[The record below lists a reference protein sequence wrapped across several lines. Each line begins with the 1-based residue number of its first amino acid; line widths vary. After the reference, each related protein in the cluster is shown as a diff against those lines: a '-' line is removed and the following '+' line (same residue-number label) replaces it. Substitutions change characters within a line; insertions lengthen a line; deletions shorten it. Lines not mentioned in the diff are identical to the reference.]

1 VADDLSVR
9 YCRAVQGDQL
19 SRQNISS
26 GYAFE
31 DTYGYSRAVR
41 VGNQVFVSGTTARPP
56 QLGGDAYVQAKAAL
70 AMIAE
75 ALAKAGARMQH
86 VVRTVVYVID
96 MADIEHVA
104 RAHLDVFDHIRPVST
119 LVQVS
124 ALTPASARVEIEATA
139 IICD

>member
-1 VADDLSVR
+1 ML
-9 YCRAVQGDQL
+9 
-19 SRQNISS
+19 RQNVSS

-41 VGNQVFVSGTTARPP
+41 VGAQVFVSGTTARPP

-70 AMIAE
+70 AIIAD
-75 ALAKAGARMQH
+75 ALAETGAGMQH

-96 MADIEHVA
+96 MADTQHVA
-104 RAHLDVFDHIRPVST
+104 RAHSEAFVQIRPVST

-124 ALTPASARVEIEATA
+124 ALAPGSARVEIKATA

>member
-1 VADDLSVR
+1 LP
-9 YCRAVQGDQL
+9 
-19 SRQNISS
+19 RQNISS

-56 QLGGDAYVQAKAAL
+56 ELGGDAYVQAKAAL
-70 AMIAE
+70 EIIAD
-75 ALAKAGARMQH
+75 ALAKTGAGMRH
-86 VVRTVVYVID
+86 VVRTVVYVMD
-96 MADIEHVA
+96 MADTPHIA
-104 RAHLDVFDHIRPVST
+104 RAHSEAFDQIRPAST

-124 ALTPASARVEIEATA
+124 ALAPASARVEIEVTA

>member
-1 VADDLSVR
+1 M
-9 YCRAVQGDQL
+9 

-41 VGNQVFVSGTTARPP
+41 AGSHVFVSGTTARSPE
-56 QLGGDAYVQAKAAL
+56 LGGDTYCQARAAL
-70 AMIAE
+70 KMIAD
-75 ALAKAGARMQH
+75 ALAEAGAGLQH

-96 MADIEHVA
+96 MADAEQVA
-104 RAHLDVFDHIRPVST
+104 RAHSEAFNQIRPAST

-124 ALTPASARVEIEATA
+124 ALTPASARVEIEAVA

>member
-1 VADDLSVR
+1 
-9 YCRAVQGDQL
+9 L

-26 GYAFE
+26 GYTFE

-56 QLGGDAYVQAKAAL
+56 QLGADAYVQAKAAL
-70 AMIAE
+70 ATIAD
-75 ALAKAGARMQH
+75 ALTKTGAGMQH

-96 MADIEHVA
+96 MADTQHIA
-104 RAHLDVFDHIRPVST
+104 RAHSEAFDQIRPATT

-124 ALTPASARVEIEATA
+124 ALTPAAARVEIEATA